1 MRRWPRILLVL
12 LTVIACVGCDQTT
25 KAVAERHLKQTR
37 VVSLAG
43 DTLRL
48 HYAKNRGGFLSL
60 GAALSPAVRTWIFIV
75 AVGAALALLLVY
87 LTLGSAP
94 SLLGTLARALIAGGG
109 MSNLIDRLTHDGA
122 VVDFLNI
129 GLGSVRTGIFNLADV
144 AIMAGVV
151 LLLFRR
157 SPCPRRNRRAA

>member
-1 MRRWPRILLVL
+1 MTRWPRILLVL
-12 LTVIACVGCDQTT
+12 FTVIACVGCDQTT
-25 KAVAERHLKQTR
+25 KAVAERYLAQTR

-48 HYAKNRGGFLSL
+48 HYVENRGGFLSL
-60 GAALSPAVRTWIFIV
+60 GAALSPAARTWIFIV

-94 SLLGTLARALIAGGG
+94 SLLGTMALALIAGGG
-109 MSNLIDRLTHDGA
+109 MSNLIDRLMHDGA

-144 AIMAGVV
+144 AIMAGVA

-157 SPCPRRNRRAA
+157 SPRRNRSAA